1 MSLFTRRHWILQTAA
16 ALTAGSLYTSARAQ
30 RAATIELLQLQAS
43 KTEEGLMLNYQVRFE
58 LPREIEDAL
67 IKGIAVVFVGR
78 AEIFSDR
85 WYWTE
90 KSRGLI
96 ERRWRLAYHPL
107 SRHWRVSFDGL
118 SQTYNSLSEALAV
131 IQRNRRWRLL
141 DSAALQ
147 SNDIHHLEF
156 TFELDRDE
164 LPRPLQIGLS
174 DQDQWDMRVSRRIL
188 LSK

>member
-1 MSLFTRRHWILQTAA
+1 MSLLNRRHLLLRTAA
-16 ALTAGSLYTSARAQ
+16 ALVAGSVQQSAWPQ
-30 RAATIELLQLQAS
+30 RAPTIELVQLLAS
-43 KTEEGLMLNYQVRFE
+43 KTEDGLMLNYQVRFE

-67 IKGIAVVFVGR
+67 MKGIAIVFVGR
-78 AEIFSDR
+78 AELFSDR

-96 ERRWRLAYHPL
+96 ERRWRLAFHPL

-118 SQTYNSLSEALAV
+118 SQNYGSLSEALAV

-141 DSAALQ
+141 DNAALQ
-147 SNDIHHLEF
+147 NNELNHLEF
-156 TFELDRDE
+156 TFELDRNE

-174 DQDQWDMRVSRRIL
+174 DQDQWNLSVSRRINL
-188 LSK
+188 PK